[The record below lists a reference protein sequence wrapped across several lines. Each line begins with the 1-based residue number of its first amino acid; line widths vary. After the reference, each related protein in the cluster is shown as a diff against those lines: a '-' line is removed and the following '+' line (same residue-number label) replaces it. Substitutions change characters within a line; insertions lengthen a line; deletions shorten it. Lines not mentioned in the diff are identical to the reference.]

1 MPGKLL
7 RQNISARQTAAYIVA
22 SLLGLLIIGA
32 PVQLYRDLTPSS
44 RIPGDPLHSGKLL
57 ILTHR
62 QPEGLLSGDGMRNFS
77 AEEIEKISRQPWAQD
92 AAPFIPSSFDAS
104 IGLRIGTE
112 GFSTAIFFEGIPA
125 RFIDLPGGCPQF
137 DPAAPEVSIIL
148 PRDYLTLYNFGFAP
162 ARGLPSLD
170 EATLRLLP
178 LQVTLSGNGKSRTL
192 PGRIVGFSARL
203 STIGAPAEFVDW
215 ANREFGTGELTDPS
229 RIAVST
235 GNLSLADAEKYLAD
249 NGLAATGS
257 DGNSSR
263 MCRFLN
269 IAATI
274 VIAIGAI
281 ISVLAVGILLLSVF
295 LLIQKNRQVLSDLM
309 LLGYTPA
316 MLARFYIRRIGLINL
331 LVFFLASGG
340 IAAGAAM
347 WQPPLSRL
355 GFTAASLWP
364 ALLVIAA
371 ITATVTALNAL
382 IIYRII
388 RRIP

>member
-148 PRDYLTLYNFGFAP
+148 PRD
-162 ARGLPSLD
+162 
-170 EATLRLLP
+170 
-178 LQVTLSGNGKSRTL
+178 
-192 PGRIVGFSARL
+192 
-203 STIGAPAEFVDW
+203 
-215 ANREFGTGELTDPS
+215 
-229 RIAVST
+229 
-235 GNLSLADAEKYLAD
+235 
-249 NGLAATGS
+249 
-257 DGNSSR
+257 
-263 MCRFLN
+263 
-269 IAATI
+269 
-274 VIAIGAI
+274 
-281 ISVLAVGILLLSVF
+281 
-295 LLIQKNRQVLSDLM
+295 
-309 LLGYTPA
+309 
-316 MLARFYIRRIGLINL
+316 
-331 LVFFLASGG
+331 
-340 IAAGAAM
+340 
-347 WQPPLSRL
+347 
-355 GFTAASLWP
+355 
-364 ALLVIAA
+364 
-371 ITATVTALNAL
+371 
-382 IIYRII
+382 
-388 RRIP
+388 

>member
-263 MCRFLN
+263 MSRFLN

-309 LLGYTPA
+309 KCRG
-316 MLARFYIRRIGLINL
+316 
-331 LVFFLASGG
+331 
-340 IAAGAAM
+340 
-347 WQPPLSRL
+347 SRYV
-355 GFTAASLWP
+355 AASAVAPRFHGRLTVACVTCHSCDYSDGDSP
-364 ALLVIAA
+364 ERPDYLSYNPPDTVKPEQLSVFGRLCLQNT
-371 ITATVTALNAL
+371 TAFANFANK
-382 IIYRII
+382 
-388 RRIP
+388 